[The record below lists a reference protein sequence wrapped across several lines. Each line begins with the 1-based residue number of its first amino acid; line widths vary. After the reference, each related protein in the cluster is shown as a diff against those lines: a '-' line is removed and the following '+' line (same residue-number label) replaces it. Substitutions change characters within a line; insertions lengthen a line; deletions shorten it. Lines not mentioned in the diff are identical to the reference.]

1 MLWRQLR
8 SSLIAKATLVI
19 GVLFIIALVRVLFVS
34 GMSWLGRH
42 DDAAIVTVST
52 LRSSIYRL
60 SLGVA
65 DEVPLAGQ
73 VQAAAISGLLRDE
86 RLVQALQR
94 PGREPLLG
102 MLQNLQGQWERRLR
116 PALEQ
121 GNERRFLSEA
131 EAFVRALDRLANDLQ
146 LEQVRLQS
154 IDLLQVIITMLI
166 VISLQLLA
174 IYALR
179 RKVAVPLRELLDATG
194 KLRDGNLDVRVG
206 YQAGDEIGQL
216 ALSFNTMADALAAS
230 HRELAE
236 RVDRKRRQLEQA
248 NAALELLFR
257 SGHRLAQQP
266 LEQTELDELLQ
277 RFQELLPGLQ
287 LTLLQPGADVLPAA
301 PPAGAQELSL
311 LVRNQGQVL
320 GELRARFS
328 GAGMP
333 GPWETELV
341 QALADLIG
349 AALLLGRQREQDN
362 RLLLHNERNVI
373 ARELHD
379 SLAQSL
385 SFMKLQIA
393 RLQTLIL
400 QGEDGHAVAA
410 VAEELREGINGAYGQ
425 LRELLTTFRLD
436 IGEAELET
444 VLQDAA
450 REFSRRS
457 DVQLELQTEHLPLLL
472 TPLER
477 TQLVQI
483 LREALANCA
492 RHAQA
497 SHVLVSLH
505 SESGEVE
512 LVVEDD
518 GQGLG
523 PVDPRQHH
531 GLAIMQERALS
542 IGGTLLLETRQPR
555 GTRVRL
561 RFHPGRLAQI
571 SRGAT
576 P

>member
-1 MLWRQLR
+1 MLWWQLR

-19 GVLFIIALVRVLFVS
+19 GVLFIIAVVRVLFVS
-34 GMSWLGRH
+34 GMSWLERH
-42 DDAAIVTVST
+42 DDAAIATAST
-52 LRSSIYRL
+52 LRSSVYRL
-60 SLGVA
+60 SLDVA
-65 DEVPLAGQ
+65 GEVPLAWQG
-73 VQAAAISGLLRDE
+73 QAAVISGLLRDE
-86 RLVQALQR
+86 QLGQALLR
-94 PGREPLLG
+94 PGREPLLER
-102 MLQNLQGQWERRLR
+102 LRSLQGQWEDKLR

-121 GNERRFLSEA
+121 GDERRFLSEA
-131 EAFVRALDRLANDLQ
+131 GVFANALDRLASDLQ
-146 LEQVRLQS
+146 LEHVRLQS
-154 IDLLQVIITMLI
+154 IDLLQVMVTMLT

-206 YQAGDEIGQL
+206 YQASDEIGQL

-230 HRELAE
+230 HRQLAE

-266 LEQTELDELLQ
+266 LEQAELDELLQ

-287 LTLLQPGADVLPAA
+287 LMLLQPEADAISAA
-301 PPAGAQELSL
+301 PAGEQELSL
-311 LVRNQGQVL
+311 LVCNQGLVL
-320 GELRARFS
+320 GELRARFT

-333 GPWETELV
+333 GAWETELV

-400 QGEDGHAVAA
+400 QGEDGNAVAA
-410 VAEELREGINGAYGQ
+410 VAEELREGINSAYGQ

-457 DVQLELQTEHLPLLL
+457 DVQLELQTECLPLLL

-483 LREALANCA
+483 LREALTNCA
-492 RHAQA
+492 RHARA
-497 SHVLVSLH
+497 SHVLVSLQ

-542 IGGTLLLETRQPR
+542 IGGTLLLEPRQPR
-555 GTRVRL
+555 GTRVRF
-561 RFHPGRLAQI
+561 RFRPSRLAQS
-571 SRGAT
+571 SRGAMS
-576 P
+576 